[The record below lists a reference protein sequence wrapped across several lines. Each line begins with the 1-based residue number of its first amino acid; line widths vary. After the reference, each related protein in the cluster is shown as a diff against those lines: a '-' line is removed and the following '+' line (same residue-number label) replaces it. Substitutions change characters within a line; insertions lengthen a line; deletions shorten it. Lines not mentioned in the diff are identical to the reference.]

1 MNANRRKPQV
11 KGFTLME
18 LIIVIAIIG
27 ILVAILGPTMS
38 TYYRKSRIKASNAD
52 ARMVYNAAQTSAQT
66 YISRDR
72 GRADADK
79 SGLQNTLIVSYNA
92 ASGTVSYGTAFG
104 ALVAADA
111 TNEGVAAQNV
121 ANAVARTVS
130 DANEK
135 NWAVC
140 IQNYIVRGS
149 ISATSTG
156 TNIVG
161 YCSAAKTQA
170 SDRTNT
176 AYSGWLTGTS
186 DGTGVNCLQEVCDQ
200 YNNVLPTEPTTMP
213 ST

>member
-1 MNANRRKPQV
+1 MNKNRRKPQV

-38 TYYRKSRIKASNAD
+38 TYYRKSRIKSSNAD

-79 SGLQNTLIVSYNA
+79 SGLQDTMIISYDA
-92 ASGTVSYGTAFG
+92 ASGTVSCRDAFG
-104 ALVAADA
+104 GAVISDANKVAA
-111 TNEGVAAQNV
+111 AQVV
-121 ANAVARTVS
+121 ANAVNRTVS
-130 DANEK
+130 DASEK

-140 IQNYIVRGS
+140 VQNYIVRGS
-149 ISATSTG
+149 ISATSTV

-170 SDRTNT
+170 DDTTNT
-176 AYSGWLTGTS
+176 TYTQWLTGTA
-186 DGTGVNCLQEVCDQ
+186 DGSGVNCLEEVCDQ
-200 YNNVLPTEPTTMP
+200 YDNVLATEPPTT
-213 ST
+213 T